1 MSNNTRFTEHL
12 DQNGFFVW
20 PGLLPQALID
30 RHLDAYAALNASLG
44 VKPGE
49 SFYSYPREKQAAIK
63 QARYDFHAENIETQK
78 MIFNREL
85 MEFLRGYFGDEP
97 VMRQPQ
103 TGLYHRRT
111 PDHTD
116 SLDIKVSPHGAE
128 LRVWCAL
135 EDIHP
140 DSGPVYF
147 APGSHKAISEALER
161 EALTERPEF
170 IDLLRSQ
177 MKPTTAEEYFS
188 VTKPL
193 WDYVKQIKL
202 PRAIEEIGLER
213 RPLLLKKGDV
223 IVFSPD
229 VVHGT
234 CRCNNPTLTRKYFVA
249 YWAAASAVWYESRAY
264 WGPYHDYR
272 HPENS
277 ITAHVYSA
285 PFGLR
290 MSFQELYDAYLASF
304 EKAVVRYSLDPLST
318 SRFNRINSSEPEIM
332 NLEQ

>member
-1 MSNNTRFTEHL
+1 MKNNTRFTEQL
-12 DQNGFFVW
+12 DQDGFFVW
-20 PGLLPQALID
+20 SSLLPPDLID
-30 RHLDAYAALNASLG
+30 RHLDAYATLNARLG
-44 VKPGE
+44 VKLGE
-49 SFYSYPREKQAAIK
+49 SFYSHPSEKQAAIR
-63 QARYDFHAENIETQK
+63 QARSDFHVENIEAQR
-78 MIFNREL
+78 MIFNHEL
-85 MEFLRGYFGDEP
+85 MRFLQDYFGDEP
-97 VMRQPQ
+97 VMRGPQ

-116 SLDIKVSPHGAE
+116 SLDSKVSPRGAE
-128 LRVWCAL
+128 VRIWCAL

-147 APGSHKAISEALER
+147 VPGSHRAISEGLER
-161 EALTERPEF
+161 EVLTEHPEF

-193 WDYVKQIKL
+193 WDYVKLTKL
-202 PRAIEEIGLER
+202 TRAIEEIGLER
-213 RPLLLKKGDV
+213 RPLLLKKGDI

-234 CRCNNPTLTRKYFVA
+234 CRCNDLTLTRKVFVA
-249 YWAAASAVWYESRAY
+249 SWAAVSAVWYESRAY

-277 ITAHVYSA
+277 ITLPVYRT
-285 PFGLR
+285 PLGLGV
-290 MSFQELYDAYLASF
+290 SSQEFQAAYFASF
-304 EKAVVRYSLDPLST
+304 KKAVVQHSCDPPLLLVSPGLT
-318 SRFNRINSSEPEIM
+318 HQNPINE
-332 NLEQ
+332 

>member
-1 MSNNTRFTEHL
+1 MENNTRFIGQL
-12 DQNGFFVW
+12 DQDSFFVW
-20 PGLLPQALID
+20 PSLLPSDLID
-30 RHLDAYAALNASLG
+30 RHLDAYAALDARLG
-44 VKPGE
+44 VKQGE
-49 SFYSYPREKQAAIK
+49 SYPSEKQAAIK
-63 QARYDFHAENIETQK
+63 QARYDLHVENIETQK

-85 MEFLRGYFGDEP
+85 MEFLRDYFGDEP
-97 VMRQPQ
+97 ILRQPQ
-103 TGLYHRRT
+103 TGFYPPRT

-140 DSGPVYF
+140 DSGPIYF
-147 APGSHKAISEALER
+147 VPGSHKAISEALQR
-161 EALTERPEF
+161 EVLTERPEF

-202 PRAIEEIGLER
+202 TRAIEEIGLER

-234 CRCNNPTLTRKYFVA
+234 CRRNNPTLTRKVFVA
-249 YWAAASAVWYESRAY
+249 SWAAASAVWYESRAY

-277 ITAHVYSA
+277 ITLPVYRT
-285 PFGLR
+285 PFGLGVPAQE
-290 MSFQELYDAYLASF
+290 FQVAYFGSF
-304 EKAVVRYSLDPLST
+304 EKAVVRHSCEPLSA
-318 SRFNRINSSEPEIM
+318 SHFDRINSSEPD
-332 NLEQ
+332 

>member
-1 MSNNTRFTEHL
+1 MIGAAKFRAVFMKNNTRFTEQL
-12 DQNGFFVW
+12 DQDGFFVW
-20 PGLLPQALID
+20 PSLLPPDLID
-30 RHLDAYAALNASLG
+30 RHLDAYATLDARLG

-49 SFYSYPREKQAAIK
+49 GYPSEKQVVIR
-63 QARYDFHAENIETQK
+63 QARSDFHVENIEAQR
-78 MIFNREL
+78 MIFNHEL
-85 MEFLRGYFGDEP
+85 MRFLQDYFGDEP
-97 VMRQPQ
+97 VLRQPQ
-103 TGLYHRRT
+103 TGLYPPRT

-116 SLDIKVSPHGAE
+116 SLDIKVSPHGSEVRA
-128 LRVWCAL
+128 WCAL

-140 DSGPVYF
+140 DSGPIYLV
-147 APGSHKAISEALER
+147 PGSHKAISEALQR
-161 EALTERPEF
+161 EVLTEHPEF

-234 CRCNNPTLTRKYFVA
+234 CHRNNPTLTRKSFIA
-249 YWAAASAVWYESRAY
+249 DWAAASAVWYESRAY

-277 ITAHVYSA
+277 ITYPVYRTL
-285 PFGLR
+285 FGLR
-290 MSFQELYDAYLASF
+290 VSSQAAYFASF
-304 EKAVVRYSLDPLST
+304 EKAVVW
-318 SRFNRINSSEPEIM
+318 NS
-332 NLEQ
+332 ND

>member
-1 MSNNTRFTEHL
+1 MKNNTQFAEQL
-12 DQNGFFVW
+12 DQDGFFVW
-20 PGLLPQALID
+20 PGLLPPALID
-30 RHLDAYAALNASLG
+30 QHLDAYAALNARLG
-44 VKPGE
+44 AKPDE
-49 SFYSYPREKQAAIK
+49 DFYSYPIEKRTAIK
-63 QARYDFHAENIETQK
+63 QARYDFHVENIEAQK

-85 MEFLRGYFGDEP
+85 MEFLRNYFGDEP

-116 SLDIKVSPHGAE
+116 SLDFKVSPHGSE
-128 LRVWCAL
+128 VRIWCAL

-147 APGSHKAISEALER
+147 VPGSHKAISESLER
-161 EALTERPEF
+161 EVLTEHPEF
-170 IDLLRSQ
+170 VDLLRSQ

-193 WDYVKQIKL
+193 WDYVKLTKL
-202 PRAIEEIGLER
+202 PRAIQESGGER
-213 RPLLLKKGDV
+213 KPLLLKKGDV

-234 CRCNNPTLTRKYFVA
+234 CPYNDPNLTRKCFIA
-249 YWAAASAVWYESRAY
+249 SWAAASAVWYESRAY

-272 HPENS
+272 HPENA
-277 ITAHVYSA
+277 ITYPVYRT
-285 PFGLR
+285 PFGLGVSSR
-290 MSFQELYDAYLASF
+290 EFQSTYFASF
-304 EKAVVRYSLDPLST
+304 EKAVVRHSCDPLSV
-318 SRFNRINSSEPEIM
+318 SHFNRINSSEPD
-332 NLEQ
+332 